1 MRMAEKAANLC
12 KSAPVAKGTSAESMK
27 SEVNQK
33 TNRLLASLPEPEQDD
48 LLGRMETVSLQKR
61 AVLWEQGAR
70 AAYVYFPDSATVS
83 LTTLVEDGSSVEIA
97 TVGNEGAPGLGVF
110 LGAERALARA
120 IVQTPGTAR
129 RMAPAAFQQAL
140 ARFPTLNRIILRFT
154 QALLLQITRAAG
166 CNRFHSLEQRCA
178 RWLLTAADRAD
189 TQELPLTQEFL
200 SEMLGAT
207 RQAAGVAIEGMVK
220 RGLIQTSRGTIRLLD
235 RTGLEAA
242 SCECYRVVKEDLE
255 QFRSWLPPTSRS

>member
-1 MRMAEKAANLC
+1 LTKR
-12 KSAPVAKGTSAESMK
+12 
-27 SEVNQK
+27 EVHHK
-33 TNRLLASLPEPEQDD
+33 TNRLLASLPERDYVE
-48 LLGRMETVSLQKR
+48 LVGRMESVSLQKR
-61 AVLWEQGAR
+61 AVLWEQGAPV
-70 AAYVYFPDSATVS
+70 AYVYFLDSATVS

-110 LGAERALARA
+110 FGAERALARA
-120 IVQTPGTAR
+120 IVQSPGSAR
-129 RMAPAAFQQAL
+129 RMETAAFQQAL
-140 ARFPTLNRIILRFT
+140 VQYPILNRVILRYT

-178 RWLLTAADRAD
+178 RWLLTVADRSE
-189 TQELPLTQEFL
+189 THELPLTQEFL

-220 RGLIQTSRGTIRLLD
+220 RALIQTSRGTIRLLD
-235 RTGLEAA
+235 RAGLEAA

-255 QFRSWLPPTSRS
+255 QFISWLVPTSRP

>member
-1 MRMAEKAANLC
+1 MANLC
-12 KSAPVAKGTSAESMK
+12 KIAPVAGGQLRSMK

-33 TNRLLASLPEPEQDD
+33 TNRLLASLPDSEQDE

-97 TVGNEGAPGLGVF
+97 TVGNEGALGLGVF

-120 IVQTPGTAR
+120 IVQSPGVAR
-129 RMAPAAFQQAL
+129 RIETAVFQQTLVQSPA
-140 ARFPTLNRIILRFT
+140 LNRIILRYT
-154 QALLLQITRAAG
+154 QALLFQITRAAG

-178 RWLLTAADRAD
+178 RWLLTVADRGD

-235 RTGLEAA
+235 RAGLEAA

-255 QFRSWLPPTSRS
+255 QFLLWLPPTSRS